1 VKRLSLS
8 SLVAAACLAATGGML
23 DANVI
28 DGVDDR
34 DSILTIGPSL
44 GLTDAEIA
52 RIRHVAGHV
61 GCFLPSPSVGA
72 GALFLTN
79 RQIITA
85 GHILFDPSGQP
96 RSKCFFR
103 TQDPE
108 PIMIDVLLGP
118 QNTRFGGMPP
128 RAG

>member
-1 VKRLSLS
+1 MG
-8 SLVAAACLAATGGML
+8 T
-23 DANVI
+23 
-28 DGVDDR
+28 
-34 DSILTIGPSL
+34 
-44 GLTDAEIA
+44 
-52 RIRHVAGHV
+52 
-61 GCFLPSPSVGA
+61 

-108 PIMIDVLLGP
+108 PIMIDLLLGP
-118 QNTRFGGMPP
+118 ENTRFGATPP
-128 RAG
+128 RAGSNDDYAIVRLGRAVPDADPFPVDEANRSSG